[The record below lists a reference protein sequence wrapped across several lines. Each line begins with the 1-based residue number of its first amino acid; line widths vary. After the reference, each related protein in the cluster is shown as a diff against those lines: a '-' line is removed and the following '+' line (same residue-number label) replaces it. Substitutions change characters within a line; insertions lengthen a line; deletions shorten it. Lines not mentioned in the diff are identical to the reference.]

1 MVRKLVLILSVVLF
15 AVSFA
20 AIAFASESVGTPA
33 KKAVATMRP
42 GQR

>member
-20 AIAFASESVGTPA
+20 AVAFASESAEST
-33 KKAVATMRP
+33 KALVV
-42 GQR
+42 QF